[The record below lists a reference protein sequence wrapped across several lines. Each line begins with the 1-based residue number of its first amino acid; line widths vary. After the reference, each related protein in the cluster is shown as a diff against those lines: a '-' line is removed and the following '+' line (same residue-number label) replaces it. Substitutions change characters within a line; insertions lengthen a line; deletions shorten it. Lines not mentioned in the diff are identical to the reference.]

1 MESESNGPISE
12 DGDEL
17 PAVVI
22 SGQLE
27 VTDPLSYMVQAEP
40 VEGADRV
47 NIDDKME
54 LQSSSPPMEIQQ
66 PETGSRNSPSCMGIA
81 GTCTIILFAAEGVEK
96 LTCT

>member
-1 MESESNGPISE
+1 MESEENGSISK

-17 PAVVI
+17 PAVAI

-27 VTDPLSYMVQAEP
+27 VTDLLSYMVQAEP

-47 NIDDKME
+47 NTDDNME
-54 LQSSSPPMEIQQ
+54 LQSPPMQIQQ

-81 GTCTIILFAAEGVEK
+81 GTCTIILFAAEGIEK

>member
-1 MESESNGPISE
+1 MESEGNGPKSKN
-12 DGDEL
+12 GDEL

-27 VTDPLSYMVQAEP
+27 VTDLLSYMVQAEP
-40 VEGADRV
+40 VEDADRV
-47 NIDDKME
+47 NTDDNME
-54 LQSSSPPMEIQQ
+54 LPSPPMQIQQ

-81 GTCTIILFAAEGVEK
+81 GTCTIILFAAEGIEK

>member
-1 MESESNGPISE
+1 MESEGNGPISK

-27 VTDPLSYMVQAEP
+27 VTDLLSYMVQAEP

-47 NIDDKME
+47 NTDDNME
-54 LQSSSPPMEIQQ
+54 LQSPPMQIQQ
-66 PETGSRNSPSCMGIA
+66 PETGSRNSPWCMGIA
-81 GTCTIILFAAEGVEK
+81 GTCTIILFAAEGIEK